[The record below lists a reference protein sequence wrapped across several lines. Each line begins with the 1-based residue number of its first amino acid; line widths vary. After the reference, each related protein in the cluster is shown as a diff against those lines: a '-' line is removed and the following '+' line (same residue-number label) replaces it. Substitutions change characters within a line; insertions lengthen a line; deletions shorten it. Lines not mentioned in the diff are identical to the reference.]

1 MADTDYKAELRK
13 LGEKLRD
20 PGRMRVVVCGLAVA
34 IAYFAIYGTLDG
46 RITQSSR
53 EVKEAKRLQSLQE
66 DIQILRAQAAEIQPR
81 VAAERDAN
89 ESVQYVLDGIRGFPL
104 QLLRFD
110 SGTAVSVGPY
120 EAIVLQIEVR
130 GKLQNLDG
138 LLAWLETNYRLFRV
152 DSMKLQPPNGQISD
166 PTLRLTVLGLKVK

>member
-20 PGRMRVVVCGLAVA
+20 PGRLRVVVCGLAVM

-46 RITQSSR
+46 RIEQSSR
-53 EVKEAKRLQSLQE
+53 EVTEAKRLRSLQE
-66 DIQILRAQAAEIQPR
+66 DIRLLRALAAEVQPR

-89 ESVQYVLDGIRGFPL
+89 ESVQFVLNGIRGFPL
-104 QLLRFD
+104 QLQRFD
-110 SGTAVSVGPY
+110 KEKAVLVGPY

-130 GKLQNLDG
+130 GKLQHLDG
-138 LLAWLETNYRLFRV
+138 LLAWLETNDRLFRV
-152 DSMKLQPPNGQISD
+152 DSIKLDPPRGPLPD
-166 PTLRLTVLGLKVK
+166 PTLRMTLLSLKVR